1 MAIALSD
8 LLVYTS
14 YLYVVQSMN
23 KPLRVTVKRSKIKHK
38 NIHKS
43 SNIMKRYH
51 CTVQTGVFTP
61 LEQRLVT
68 TSESD

>member
-23 KPLRVTVKRSKIKHK
+23 KPLRVTVKRSNAKIY
-38 NIHKS
+38 IKS
-43 SNIMKRYH
+43 SNIMKRYQS
-51 CTVQTGVFTP
+51 TVQIGVFTP
-61 LEQRLVT
+61 LEQRLVA